1 MLKKFMMSLATL
13 LACTTSAFAALPAQ
27 MPDQFTVT
35 EHFLSWTSTFD
46 IESSHFKLG
55 KVHRK
60 LLSLKLEYDFYDNDE
75 MLQAKA
81 RMRWLSWGA
90 TFDITDG
97 LDVPMGRVEQ
107 RIFTFFPTFDIISPA
122 EQKQATVKLNFWSTK
137 YTLRDPVTEREMAT
151 ISRPFFSFFYDCWTV
166 NILDHHLMAEKN
178 INPALFI
185 LIAAFQTDRDNWR
198 RQQQVQ
204 DELDRQNKKK
214 NGYYAGSIVTA
225 DSQSDES
232 IELLKQ
238 QLAAFQGNF
247 EDVEVTHTDIE
258 KVDSLVQNFPFN
270 EESLAE
276 LSENERIVEGMNQL
290 VPLLNDDQLSHS
302 EKGALFYLM
311 HSKIQE
317 MK

>member
-1 MLKKFMMSLATL
+1 MLKKMMMSLVTL
-13 LACTTSAFAALPAQ
+13 LTCATSAFAALPAQ

-35 EHFLSWTSTFD
+35 ERFFSLTSTFD

-107 RIFTFFPTFDIISPA
+107 RIFTFFPTFDIISPV
-122 EQKQATVKLNFWSTK
+122 EQKQATAKLNFWGTK

-166 NILDHHLMAEKN
+166 DILDHYLMAEKN
-178 INPALFI
+178 INPAMFI

-204 DELDRQNKKK
+204 DEIERQNKK
-214 NGYYAGSIVTA
+214 NRGYAGSLVTA
-225 DSQSDES
+225 DSQADES
-232 IELLKQ
+232 MELLQQ
-238 QLAAFQGNF
+238 QLASLQGNF
-247 EDVEVTHTDIE
+247 EDVEVTHADLE
-258 KVDSLVQNFPFN
+258 KVDHLVQNFPFN

-276 LSENERIVEGMNQL
+276 LSDNERMIEGMNQL
-290 VPLLNDDQLSHS
+290 VPLLSDDQLSHS